1 LSHTEKNH
9 LTAIVGSSYDS
20 AQWSEQGTELR
31 LAVRLQTDRAFRT
44 ENMIRHMVLF
54 AFKPSVDEELR
65 CKLLAMLADLPRQ
78 FPEMRGFQLGVNVSK
93 RDNRCSHGMTM
104 SFNTLSDLENYLNS
118 ERHENLVQENFAPI
132 IKERVIVS
140 IVD

>member
-1 LSHTEKNH
+1 MERPDAWSRK
-9 LTAIVGSSYDS
+9 AADSSS
-20 AQWSEQGTELR
+20 LR
-31 LAVRLQTDRAFRT
+31 LQPDRPFRT

-118 ERHENLVQENFAPI
+118 ERHENLVRENFAPI

-140 IVD
+140 MVD